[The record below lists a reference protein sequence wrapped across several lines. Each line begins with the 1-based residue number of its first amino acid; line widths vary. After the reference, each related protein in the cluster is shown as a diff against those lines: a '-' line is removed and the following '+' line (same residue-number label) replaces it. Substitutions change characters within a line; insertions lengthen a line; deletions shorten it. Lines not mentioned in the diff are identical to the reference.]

1 MKSLKNTEKT
11 ASFKN
16 KYVTHND
23 VASYDTK
30 NDLKKKKAISTKHNR
45 SISGEKCFPTHEI
58 LFVSFIVAIT
68 PKVSLI

>member
-30 NDLKKKKAISTKHNR
+30 NDLKKKRPLVPNTTDQSAVKNVFPHTR
-45 SISGEKCFPTHEI
+45 SYLSV
-58 LFVSFIVAIT
+58 L
-68 PKVSLI
+68 L